1 MHAYELVMDREGGVA
16 RRYRLSAAGLVIGR
30 APDTD
35 ITLSDQL
42 VSRRHAR
49 VWLNGETV
57 LVQDLGSRNGIEVNG
72 TIVKEAELY
81 EGDTL
86 KISDFAFHLA
96 RYSDSTLDQTVI
108 SFEEAAQL
116 CNDMSGEKSAAR
128 LPVLYRAARLLG
140 SVFEL
145 NELLQKILEL
155 IFEALPVR
163 RGFIL
168 VRDAATNDLVVRASL
183 MREGQQGGPPVSHTL
198 VEQVMSAREGIMTID
213 AQEDVRFE
221 NAQSV
226 MGHQIHAAMCAPLC
240 GREAVAGA
248 IYVDSGAT
256 GRRFSAADLELL
268 TVVSHVVGIAVEN
281 AHLYEEKVAQ
291 ERLAAIGQATAGLGH
306 CMKNILT
313 GIRGGAEYV
322 DMSIQKEDISYVKR
336 AWPIM
341 TRAIQRIDM
350 LVMNLLTFSK
360 DRKPE
365 RLMTNLV
372 TLVRD
377 VLDVVRSRAEKYRT
391 QLVFAPAGDCVTNVD
406 AQQFYRVILN
416 LVTNALDACE
426 QEGGTVTVACKQE
439 DNGSYIEVRD
449 TGPGIPPEMLARL
462 GQAFAS
468 TKGSAGTG
476 LGLAVS
482 FKIVREHG
490 GDIEVE
496 SEPGKGAVFSVFLPH
511 SADDSGA
518 QRKTAFVRSEES

>member
-1 MHAYELVMDREGGVA
+1 MQAFELVLDQEGGVG
-16 RRYRLSAAGLVIGR
+16 RRYRVSEAGLLIGR

-35 ITLSDQL
+35 ITLNDQM

-49 VWLNGETV
+49 VWLDKERV
-57 LVQDLGSRNGIEVNG
+57 RVQDLDSRNGVEVNG
-72 TIVKEAELY
+72 ARVQESELH
-81 EGDTL
+81 EGDQL
-86 KISDFAFHLA
+86 RVADFTFRLA
-96 RYSDSTLDQTVI
+96 RYADSTMDQTVI

-116 CNDMSGEKSAAR
+116 CNDMSGARSGER

-145 NELLQKILEL
+145 SDLLGQILEL

-168 VRDAATNDLVVRASL
+168 IRDAATNDLVVRASL
-183 MREGQQGGPPVSHTL
+183 MREGQSSGPPVSHTL
-198 VEQVMSAREGIMTID
+198 VEHVMHERQGIMTID

-221 NAQSV
+221 QAMSV

-248 IYVDSGAT
+248 IYVDSGST

-268 TVVSHVVGIAVEN
+268 TVIAHVVGVAVEN

-313 GIRGGAEYV
+313 GIRGGAEYM
-322 DMSIQKEDISYVKR
+322 DMSIQKEDLTYVKR

-365 RLMTNLV
+365 RLLTNLV
-372 TLVRD
+372 SLVRD
-377 VLDVVRSRAEKYRT
+377 VLEVVRGRAEKYHIA
-391 QLVFAPAGDCVTNVD
+391 LVFEPTGDCIAHVD
-406 AQQFYRVILN
+406 AQQVYRVMLN
-416 LVTNALDACE
+416 LITNALDACE
-426 QEGGTVTVACKQE
+426 QNGGTVTVHCREEA
-439 DNGSYIEVRD
+439 NGCYVEIRD
-449 TGPGIPPEMLARL
+449 TGAGIPPEMMARL

-468 TKGSAGTG
+468 SKGSAGTG

-482 FKIVREHG
+482 FKIVRDHG

-496 SEPGKGAVFSVFLPH
+496 SEPGKGASFSVFLPK

-518 QRKTAFVRSEES
+518 QRKTAFVRTEES

>member
-1 MHAYELVMDREGGVA
+1 MQAYELVMDREGSVA
-16 RRYRLSAAGLVIGR
+16 RRYRVSAPGLVIGR
-30 APDTD
+30 APETD
-35 ITLSDQL
+35 ITLGDQL

-49 VWLNGETV
+49 VWLEGDTV
-57 LVQDLGSRNGIEVNG
+57 RVQDLGSRNGVEVNG
-72 TIVKEAELY
+72 ALVQEAELQ
-81 EGDTL
+81 EGDTI
-86 KISDFAFHLA
+86 KIADYAFQLV
-96 RYSDSTLDQTVI
+96 RYSDSTMDQTVI

-116 CNDMSGEKSAAR
+116 CNDMSGAKSAAR

-145 NELLQKILEL
+145 TELLQKILEL

-168 VRDAATNDLVVRASL
+168 VRDGATNGLVVRASF
-183 MREGQQGGPPVSHTL
+183 MREDQDSGPPVSHTL
-198 VEQVMSAREGIMTID
+198 VEQVMSAREGIMTVD

-221 NAQSV
+221 NAMSV

-256 GRRFSAADLELL
+256 GRRFSAGDLELL

-313 GIRGGAEYV
+313 GIRGGAEYM
-322 DMSIQKEDISYVKR
+322 DMSIQKEDIGYAKR

-360 DRKPE
+360 DREPE
-365 RLMTNLV
+365 RLKTNLV

-377 VLDVVRSRAEKYRT
+377 VLDVVRGRAEKYRT
-391 QLVFAPAGDCVTNVD
+391 QLVFEPEGDCVADVD
-406 AQQFYRVILN
+406 GQQIYRVILN
-416 LVTNALDACE
+416 LVTNGLDACE
-426 QEGGTVTVACKQE
+426 QEGGTVTVVCKQE
-439 DNGSYIEVRD
+439 DKGSYIEVHD
-449 TGPGIPPEMLARL
+449 TGPGIPPEMMARL

-496 SEPGKGAVFSVFLPH
+496 SEPGKGTAFSVFLPQ
-511 SADDSGA
+511 SGEDSGA
-518 QRKTAFVRSEES
+518 QRKTAFVRLEEI